1 MFRIIFFYSPYNP
14 RMRKARP
21 RPPSSSPRSRPP
33 HRFLLELTAQCPPF
47 SFSAREFVKDS
58 VVNIRGYESVLDMP
72 LSISLVQ
79 GRGEYSVSLWWTAV
93 KGENKRSVA
102 LLRLDRATLSEVVVD
117 SDILKAP

>member
-1 MFRIIFFYSPYNP
+1 
-14 RMRKARP
+14 
-21 RPPSSSPRSRPP
+21 
-33 HRFLLELTAQCPPF
+33 
-47 SFSAREFVKDS
+47 
-58 VVNIRGYESVLDMP
+58 
-72 LSISLVQ
+72 VQ